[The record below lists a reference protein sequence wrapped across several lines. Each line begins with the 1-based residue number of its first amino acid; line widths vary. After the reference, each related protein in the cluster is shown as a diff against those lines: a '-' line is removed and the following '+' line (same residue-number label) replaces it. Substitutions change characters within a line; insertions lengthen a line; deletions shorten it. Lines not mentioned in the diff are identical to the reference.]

1 MAGLQTIE
9 PAVSVQEPINFL
21 AVDPMYRPG
30 TVMFLA
36 TLANAIS
43 STLSTMVARLVTV
56 ERILNTQ
63 LFPIRDLSVII
74 TPGRKTQLQPM
85 VL

>member
-9 PAVSVQEPINFL
+9 PAFGVQEPINFL

-30 TVMFLA
+30 TVMSLA
-36 TLANAIS
+36 TLANAMS
-43 STLSTMVARLVTV
+43 STSSTTVARFVTV
-56 ERILNTQ
+56 DRILNTQ
-63 LFPIRDLSVII
+63 LSPIVDLSVIM
-74 TPGRKTQLQPM
+74 TPGRSTQLRPI